1 MKLFLVQYII
11 CFAIVGGEFIDLGSS
26 KYRKNIEEETLSESL
41 SLSQISN
48 TQEFEEKWFTFL
60 TAKKSN

>member
-41 SLSQISN
+41 SLSQFSN

>member
-1 MKLFLVQYII
+1 MKKGLVLYII
-11 CFAIVGGEFIDLGSS
+11 SFAIVGGEFIDLGSS

-41 SLSQISN
+41 SLAQISN

-60 TAKKSN
+60 TVKKSN